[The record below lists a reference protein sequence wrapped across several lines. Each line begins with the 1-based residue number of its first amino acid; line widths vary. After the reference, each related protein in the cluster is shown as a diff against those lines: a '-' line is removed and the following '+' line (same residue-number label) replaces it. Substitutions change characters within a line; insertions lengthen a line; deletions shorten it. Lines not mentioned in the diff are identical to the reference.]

1 MLTLCE
7 SLHLVLMVRDSFDL
21 KLPLEVEIIRGF
33 HMRRYVPIACH

>member
-21 KLPLEVEIIRGF
+21 KLPLELETIRGF